1 MTISTNPD
9 GTCYLIG
16 ASGVIG
22 SALYTKLRAAGC
34 RTVGTRNTASGNP
47 ELVPLD
53 LRHDD
58 PALFARQVCAR
69 DTVYLL
75 AAYSNPSWIHEHR
88 DEAIALNRDG
98 TKRLIDALR
107 LVQPH
112 LVFMSSVE
120 VFDGVKGAYAEGDAP
135 HPINFYG
142 QLKFEIEQHLRAD
155 YPRSTIVR
163 TGWNVGT
170 NAASRCVVRLT
181 YETLLKP
188 GARMAEDNVFS
199 IIDAADTAEGLLRL
213 SGADDVREIH
223 FAADTPLHRTE
234 LARLVQTHSRRGTEM
249 GFVPCRFADI
259 AYSEP
264 RGRLNDLDNRYSKRR
279 FGIGYRAM
287 EDVVRAKVAI
297 LDRT

>member
-1 MTISTNPD
+1 MNQANKNS
-9 GTCYLIG
+9 GASYLIG

-22 SALYTKLRAAGC
+22 SALYGKLRAAGR
-34 RTVGTRNTASGNP
+34 RTVGTRNAAGNP
-47 ELVPLD
+47 ELLPLD
-53 LRHDD
+53 LRRDD
-58 PALFARQVCAR
+58 PAAFARQVRAQ

-88 DEAIALNRDG
+88 EEAIALNRDG

-107 LVQPH
+107 PVQPH

-135 HPINFYG
+135 HPLNFYG
-142 QLKFEIEQHLRAD
+142 QLKFEIEQHLRAS

-170 NAASRCVVRLT
+170 DAASRCVVRLT

-213 SGADDVREIH
+213 AGADDVRDIH

-234 LARLVQTHSRRGTEM
+234 LAHLVQTHSRRGAEM

-264 RGRLNDLDNRYSKRR
+264 RGRLNDLDNRYSKQR
-279 FGIGYRAM
+279 FGMSYRAM
-287 EDVVRAKVAI
+287 ADVVRAKVTI
-297 LDRT
+297 LDRI